1 MKCKH
6 EIKIETKNGNII
18 TYCSKCGKILDSKPI
33 DESVHEYKEGSG
45 SFLGDNG
52 GVVLND

>member
-1 MKCKH
+1 MECKH
-6 EIKIETKNGNII
+6 EIKIETRNGNII

-33 DESVHEYKEGSG
+33 DESTHEYKEGSG

-52 GVVLND
+52 GVILND